1 MGYKQAVQALMYTLY
16 RQDSPNKSLLYNV
29 KRTEPNSKKL
39 IGNFIFSE
47 GLKAPRAL
55 RQKAKQKTKRKMVE
69 ADGIEPTT

>member
-1 MGYKQAVQALMYTLY
+1 MYTLY

-47 GLKAPRAL
+47 GLKAPRVL
-55 RQKAKQKTKRKMVE
+55 RPEGETKTKRKMVE

>member
-1 MGYKQAVQALMYTLY
+1 MYTLY

-47 GLKAPRAL
+47 GLKAPRVS